1 MSSAKPI
8 YIRPMMFK
16 ELEAIR
22 PEVFAETTTWVNYL
36 IRLGLNHHLGLD
48 PCDKLGKPTDKERK
62 KEEKEVLPS
71 TYIIDNKNKEKIKK
85 WKFSDD
91 QIATELSFCKF
102 LVTRFWTVK
111 SGSKSKEAFNLLN
124 GEKGLVGIYRKYG
137 MSIVQEQLE
146 TAIANQWQSITLK
159 NYEAYGRP
167 KIDSKEPV
175 ANHPAGRV
183 FKDGRF
189 IDE

>member
-1 MSSAKPI
+1 MSSAKHI
-8 YIRPMMFK
+8 YIMQIMFK

-91 QIATELSFCKF
+91 QIATELNFCKF
-102 LVTRFWTVK
+102 QVTRFWTVK

-137 MSIVQEQLE
+137 RSIAQEQLE

-167 KIDSKEPV
+167 MKGQPEEPTK
-175 ANHPAGRV
+175 HPSGRV
-183 FKDGRF
+183 FRNGKF
-189 IDE
+189 EDE

>member
-91 QIATELSFCKF
+91 QIATELSFCKL
-102 LVTRFWTVK
+102 LVTRFWAVK
-111 SGSKSKEAFNLLN
+111 AGSKSKEAFTLLN

-137 MSIVQEQLE
+137 RSIAQEQLE

-159 NYEAYGRP
+159 NYEAFGRP
-167 KIDSKEPV
+167 MKGQPEEPTK
-175 ANHPAGRV
+175 HPSGRV
-183 FKDGRF
+183 FRNGKF
-189 IDE
+189 EDE